1 MGRGTHRGFITY
13 DELSK
18 SLGKRNLS
26 DENLAQAF
34 IHILDEKIVLVEKK
48 SDFKVLR
55 KKENSNKEEG
65 KTIEKS
71 DDPIRMYLREMGGVE
86 LLSREGEIAIAKRIE
101 AGKDVMLI
109 ALSQSPIT
117 AQQFFEWNE
126 QLQKEEILVREIID
140 IDTNYME
147 DETTGPSAKQ
157 KNSGETDKEEGSSDE
172 DDDFNPTLAAMET
185 EIRPKVLKT
194 VNTLTK
200 EYSKLIKY
208 QKEKLDCI
216 LNSQAFSTA
225 KERGYEKIVNGILE
239 NIKSLQLSPSVL
251 EELVQK
257 HYIENKKIISLEGN
271 LLRYAMDHK
280 IPRNEF
286 IKFYVGNEINPNL
299 KKFLDTNFVW
309 KQFFSKYKEEFK
321 NIRERLV
328 EISNKLGISVT
339 DYKKLVSRIQKG
351 NLMGVIAQFGGQT
364 PIKLAKFLHDNKL
377 PILGTQYTS
386 IDLAEDRDRF
396 RNLLNKLKLKQAE
409 SGIAKTF
416 NQAIKIADKIGLPL
430 MVRPSYV
437 LGGRA
442 MEIVHEKNQLKKF
455 VEEAFK
461 AAEENPILI
470 DKFID
475 HAMEV
480 DVDAISDGKQV
491 HVAGIMQHIEEA
503 GIHSGD
509 SACSLPPVSIKP
521 YLLKEIE
528 NQTKKLAIALN
539 VKGFMNIQ
547 FAIKK
552 DEIYVIEVNPRASRT
567 VPFVSKAKG
576 LPLAKI
582 ASRVM
587 AGEKLSKFN
596 LKDKSKGMYA
606 VKEAVFPFNKFPN
619 SDLLLGPEMKSTGE
633 VMGFDKNFGM
643 AFAKSQ
649 IAAANSLP
657 KQGLAFIS
665 LKDSHKDEGIDL
677 AKELLKLKFTLC
689 ATRGTAEYIRK
700 HGMKC
705 KIINK
710 VSTGTPHIVDVLDSK
725 KIALVINTGG
735 GNSEH
740 RLSDAIALRRA
751 TLKNKV
757 PYCTNMSTAQACL
770 EAIRSLKTKKLE
782 VTSLQDV

>member
-1 MGRGTHRGFITY
+1 MPSFDVI
-13 DELSK
+13 SK
-18 SLGKRNLS
+18 INYQEF
-26 DENLAQAF
+26 DNALANCLREIANRY
-34 IHILDEKIVLVEKK
+34 
-48 SDFKVLR
+48 DFKGLNISVER
-55 KKENSNKEEG
+55 K
-65 KTIEKS
+65 
-71 DDPIRMYLREMGGVE
+71 D
-86 LLSREGEIAIAKRIE
+86 
-101 AGKDVMLI
+101 
-109 ALSQSPIT
+109 
-117 AQQFFEWNE
+117 
-126 QLQKEEILVREIID
+126 
-140 IDTNYME
+140 
-147 DETTGPSAKQ
+147 
-157 KNSGETDKEEGSSDE
+157 
-172 DDDFNPTLAAMET
+172 
-185 EIRPKVLKT
+185 KT
-194 VNTLTK
+194 VT
-200 EYSKLIKY
+200 
-208 QKEKLDCI
+208 
-216 LNSQAFSTA
+216 
-225 KERGYEKIVNGILE
+225 
-239 NIKSLQLSPSVL
+239 
-251 EELVQK
+251 
-257 HYIENKKIISLEGN
+257 
-271 LLRYAMDHK
+271 
-280 IPRNEF
+280 
-286 IKFYVGNEINPNL
+286 
-299 KKFLDTNFVW
+299 TNAPD
-309 KQFFSKYKEEFK
+309 E
-321 NIRERLV
+321 
-328 EISNKLGISVT
+328 
-339 DYKKLVSRIQKG
+339 
-351 NLMGVIAQFGGQT
+351 
-364 PIKLAKFLHDNKL
+364 
-377 PILGTQYTS
+377 
-386 IDLAEDRDRF
+386 
-396 RNLLNKLKLKQAE
+396 LKLKQAD

-416 NQAIKIADKIGLPL
+416 GQAIKIADKIGLPL

-596 LKDKSKGMYA
+596 LKDRSKGMYA

-657 KQGLAFIS
+657 KEGLAFIS
-665 LKDSHKDEGIDL
+665 LKDSHKDEGLDL
-677 AKELLKLKFTLC
+677 AKDLLKLKFTLC
-689 ATRGTAEYIRK
+689 ATKGTAEYIRK

-710 VSTGTPHIVDVLDSK
+710 VSSGTPHIVDVLDSK

-770 EAIRSLKTKKLE
+770 EAIKSLKTKRLE
-782 VTSLQDV
+782 VNSLQDI